1 MHIFVLPGFI
11 FSSVE
16 SKPDGQCP
24 PECQGP
30 VPTEP
35 APPGP
40 ITSQREKRPARP
52 PKKKFQKAGLYSDV
66 YKTDEYV
73 FFSFFSKPFICCIA
87 NNKGLTWFLITLTL

>member
-1 MHIFVLPGFI
+1 MLIFVFRGFI
-11 FSSVE
+11 LSSVE

-30 VPTEP
+30 VPTEQ

-73 FFSFFSKPFICCIA
+73 FFFSSKPFICCTT
-87 NNKGLTWFLITLTL
+87 NNKASTLFLITLTL

>member
-1 MHIFVLPGFI
+1 MLIFVFGGFI
-11 FSSVE
+11 LSSVE

-30 VPTEP
+30 VPTEQ

-73 FFSFFSKPFICCIA
+73 FFLFFFSSSLSLLFVV
-87 NNKGLTWFLITLTL
+87 WLIIKL